1 MNLAQADNESE
12 QEVPPDMGES
22 LMMRRK
28 MIIPSKE
35 DVEEKSTDDSW
46 LRTNI
51 FQTRCTSGGKVCQ
64 VIVDGGSCENM
75 VSKEMVDKL
84 NLQCEKLPRPYRIA
98 WFKKGSEVRIDK
110 RFLIKS
116 SIGKV
121 YKDELWCDVI
131 PMDACH
137 VLLGHPWQYDQKVVH
152 NGEKNTYTF
161 WKDGS
166 KVVLLPLKGDGKT
179 ENMLSERELVK
190 EMKVTGCCYALV
202 V

>member
-1 MNLAQADNESE
+1 MNLAQANNESE

-22 LMMRRK
+22 LMMRRT
-28 MIIPSKE
+28 MIIPTKE
-35 DVEEKSTDDSW
+35 DVEEKGIDDSW

-84 NLQCEKLPRPYRIA
+84 NLQCEKHPHPYRIA
-98 WFKKGSEVRIDK
+98 WFKKGSEVTVDK
-110 RFLIKS
+110 RCLVKF

-131 PMDACH
+131 LMDACH
-137 VLLGHPWQYDQKVVH
+137 VLLGHPW
-152 NGEKNTYTF
+152 
-161 WKDGS
+161 
-166 KVVLLPLKGDGKT
+166 
-179 ENMLSERELVK
+179 
-190 EMKVTGCCYALV
+190 
-202 V
+202 